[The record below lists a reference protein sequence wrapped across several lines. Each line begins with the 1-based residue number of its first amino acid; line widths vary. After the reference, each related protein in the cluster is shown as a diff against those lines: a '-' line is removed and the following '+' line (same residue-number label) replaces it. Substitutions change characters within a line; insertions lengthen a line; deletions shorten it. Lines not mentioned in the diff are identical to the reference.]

1 MAQKM
6 VEDQAGELW
15 GNLAMCF
22 FHPFLLT
29 KVGFFIPRKGPRTH
43 VIVFSSFVKKWIE
56 LSYIFKLSS

>member
-22 FHPFLLT
+22 FHPFSTNKNWLFHT
-29 KVGFFIPRKGPRTH
+29 PKGTPYSRNC
-43 VIVFSSFVKKWIE
+43 F
-56 LSYIFKLSS
+56 FKLRKKVD